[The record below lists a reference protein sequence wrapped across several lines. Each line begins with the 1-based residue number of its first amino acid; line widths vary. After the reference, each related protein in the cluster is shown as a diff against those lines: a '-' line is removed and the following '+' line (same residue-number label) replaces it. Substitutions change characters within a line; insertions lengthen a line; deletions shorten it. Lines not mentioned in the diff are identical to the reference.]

1 MEIWMNNG
9 KSFLTGT
16 SEKIDI
22 RKARKTELVKKTERK
37 KELRKIEKD
46 DKHKKERQKEKR
58 QKERQEKQAK
68 ERVNVRK

>member
-58 QKERQEKQAK
+58 
-68 ERVNVRK
+68 